1 MKVIFLEDVS
11 GVAKAGQIKEVA
23 NGYGRNFLIPQKLAV
38 LANPAAIKAV
48 ETQLKIEASQQEQT
62 EAELAEIAKQLEG
75 KEITLTAQAGAKER
89 LYGSI
94 TAADIAT
101 ELQNTTGF
109 VIDKRKIE
117 LEEPI
122 HKLGSYEVTVRLAKD
137 MTPKI
142 RVTIVGKEEE
152 EKKDERGEAAAA

>member
-1 MKVIFLEDVS
+1 MKVIFLEDVT

-23 NGYGRNFLIPQKLAV
+23 NGYGRNFLIPQKRAV
-38 LANPAAIKAV
+38 LASPATIKAV
-48 ETQLKIEASQQEQT
+48 ETRLKIQAQQQEQT
-62 EAELAEIAKQLEG
+62 DAELAEIAKQIEG
-75 KEITLTAQAGAKER
+75 KEIILTAQAGAKER

-117 LEEPI
+117 LAEPI
-122 HKLGSYEVTVRLAKD
+122 HQIGTYEIPIRLTKD
-137 MTPKI
+137 LVPKI
-142 RVTIVGKEEE
+142 KLMVM
-152 EKKDERGEAAAA
+152 EKDAD

>member
-1 MKVIFLEDVS
+1 MKVIFLEDVA
-11 GVAKAGQIKEVA
+11 GIAKAGQIKEVA

-38 LANPAAIKAV
+38 LASPATIKTV
-48 ETQLKIEASQQEQT
+48 ETQLKIQALQQEQT
-62 EAELAEIAKQLEG
+62 EAELTEIAKQLEG
-75 KEITLTAQAGAKER
+75 KEITLMAQAGAKAR

-94 TAADIAT
+94 TAADVAT
-101 ELQNTTGF
+101 ELKNATGF

-117 LEEPI
+117 LDKPI
-122 HKLGSYEVTVRLAKD
+122 HKLGSYEVIVKLAKD

-152 EKKDERGEAAAA
+152 KKDERGEAAAA

>member
-1 MKVIFLEDVS
+1 MKVIFLEDVN

-23 NGYGRNFLIPQKLAV
+23 NGYGRNFLIPQKRAV
-38 LANPAAIKAV
+38 LASPAAIKAV
-48 ETQLKIEASQQEQT
+48 EAQLKIQAQQQEQT

-75 KEITLTAQAGAKER
+75 KEVTLTAQAGAKER

-101 ELQNTTGF
+101 ELQKNTGF
-109 VIDKRKIE
+109 FIDKRKIE
-117 LEEPI
+117 LEKPI
-122 HKLGSYEVTVRLAKD
+122 HKLGSYEIMVRLAKD
-137 MTPKI
+137 ITPKI
-142 RVTIVGKEEE
+142 KVIIVGKEE

>member
-1 MKVIFLEDVS
+1 MKVIFLEDVP

-23 NGYGRNFLIPQKLAV
+23 NGYGRNFLIPQKLAA
-38 LANPAAIKAV
+38 LASPATIKAI
-48 ETQLKIEASQQEQT
+48 ETQLKVKAHQQEQT
-62 EAELAEIAKQLEG
+62 EEELAEIAKQLDG

-109 VIDKRKIE
+109 VIDKRKVE
-117 LEEPI
+117 LEKPI
-122 HKLGSYEVTVRLAKD
+122 HKLGSYDVVIRLAKD
-137 MTPKI
+137 ITPKI
-142 RVTIVGKEEE
+142 KVAVVGKETD
-152 EKKDERGEAAAA
+152 KGERGETAAT

>member
-1 MKVIFLEDVS
+1 MKVIFLEDVR

-38 LANPAAIKAV
+38 LASPAAIKVV
-48 ETQLKIEASQQEQT
+48 ETQLKTQASQQEQT
-62 EAELAEIAKQLEG
+62 EAELAEITKQIEG
-75 KEITLTAQAGAKER
+75 KEITLTAQAGAKAR

-101 ELQNTTGF
+101 ELKNTTGF

-117 LEEPI
+117 LEKSI

-142 RVTIVGKEEE
+142 GVTIVGKEE
-152 EKKDERGEAAAA
+152 EKKDERGETAAA

>member
-1 MKVIFLEDVS
+1 MKVIFLEDVP
-11 GVAKAGQIKEVA
+11 GVAKAGQLKEVA

-48 ETQLKIEASQQEQT
+48 ETQLKVKARQQEQT
-62 EAELAEIAKQLEG
+62 EVELAEIAEQLEG

-94 TAADIAT
+94 TAADIAA
-101 ELQNTTGF
+101 ELQNTGF
-109 VIDKRKIE
+109 AIDKRKIE
-117 LEEPI
+117 LEKPI
-122 HKLGSYEVTVRLAKD
+122 HKLGSYDVIIRLAKD

-142 RVTIVGKEEE
+142 KVAIVEKEVE
-152 EKKDERGEAAAA
+152 KDE